1 VPTKTHCNYMN
12 ATSGKGFLR
21 HTSVLFLGYLMQPIH
36 TSEAM
41 PLEILDPDDLVVLRA
56 RV

>member
-1 VPTKTHCNYMN
+1 MN